1 MKFFKAFVAALVG
14 SLVLSLAASAPAQST
29 VKQYATV
36 SRIVGQAQY
45 SAGDN
50 VWHPLVVGKVLGPGN
65 VMKTATNSTV
75 QIIIGDAINNHI
87 SLPVVGDHTVTV
99 GPATDYAV
107 RGLMSS
113 KVIAAQNVISMGS
126 DTVLAIDKLS
136 VANTGVD
143 AASDTELDLRQG
155 TITGTVK
162 KLSAASQYL
171 IKIPNGIAG
180 IRGTTF
186 FLSANGFIYVK
197 DGSAVI
203 SEVINGQT
211 ITQTVTAGEQFDPA
225 TGQVTQLTPL
235 EMQNAEQ
242 GAVMAVTLQEGI
254 ISFANDQTTVYVSP
268 NR

>member
-14 SLVLSLAASAPAQST
+14 SLVLSLASSAPAQTS
-29 VKQYATV
+29 VKQYVTV
-36 SRIVGQAQY
+36 SRIEGQAQY

-65 VMKTATNSTV
+65 VIKTAADSRV
-75 QIIIGDAINNHI
+75 QIIIGDTINTVI
-87 SLPVVGDHTVTV
+87 AGDPKVALA
-99 GPATDYAV
+99 PDNAV

-155 TITGTVK
+155 NITGTVK

-186 FLSANGFIYVK
+186 FLSASGVITVK

-211 ITQTVTAGEQFDPA
+211 VTQTVTEGEQFDPA
-225 TGQVTQLTPL
+225 TGQITQLTPL

-242 GAVMAVTLQEGI
+242 TAVQTVTLQQGV

>member
-1 MKFFKAFVAALVG
+1 MKFFKAFVASLVG
-14 SLVLSLAASAPAQST
+14 GLVLSLAASATAQSSI
-29 VKQYATV
+29 KQYGTV

-65 VMKTATNSTV
+65 VIKTAVDSSV
-75 QIIIGDAINNHI
+75 GIIIGDAINAHI
-87 SLPVVGDHTVTV
+87 GVGDPKVV
-99 GPATDYAV
+99 PAPDYAV
-107 RGLMSS
+107 RGLMSA
-113 KVIAAQNVISMGS
+113 KVIATQNVVTMGS

-155 TITGTVK
+155 NITGTVK

-186 FLSANGFIYVK
+186 FLSASGVIYVK

-242 GAVMAVTLQEGI
+242 TAVQTITLQQGI

>member
-1 MKFFKAFVAALVG
+1 MKFFKAFVASLVG
-14 SLVLSLAASAPAQST
+14 GLVLSLAASATAQSSI
-29 VKQYATV
+29 KQYGTV

-65 VMKTATNSTV
+65 VIKTAADSSAD
-75 QIIIGDAINNHI
+75 IIIGDSINAHI
-87 SLPVVGDHTVTV
+87 SLPVVDNHIVTV
-99 GPATDYAV
+99 APAPDYAV
-107 RGLMSS
+107 RGLMSA
-113 KVIAAQNVISMGS
+113 KVIATQNVVTMGS

-155 TITGTVK
+155 NITGTVK

-186 FLSANGFIYVK
+186 FLSASGVIYVK

-242 GAVMAVTLQEGI
+242 TAVQTITLQQGI